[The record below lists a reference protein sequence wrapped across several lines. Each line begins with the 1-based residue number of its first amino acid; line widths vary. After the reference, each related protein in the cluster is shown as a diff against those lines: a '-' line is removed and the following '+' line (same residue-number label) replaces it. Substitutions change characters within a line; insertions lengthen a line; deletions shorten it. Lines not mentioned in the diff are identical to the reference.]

1 MIERYSR
8 PEMKC
13 IWSEDAKYASWA
25 KVERAHLETLVEAS
39 EADAGVLASFDKAVS
54 LKREADF
61 LAREQE
67 TGHDVIA
74 FIAELASAMGDSGRF
89 LHKGLTSSDVLD
101 TAVALR
107 LTSSLDLITLSLAEV
122 REALAV
128 QAYTHA
134 STPCIG
140 RTHGIHAEPLSFGQV
155 LASHFAEFQR
165 AHLDVLAARKGV
177 AYGKLSGAVG
187 GYSQLPADF
196 EARVLRRLG
205 LAAEPVA
212 TQVIPRDRILRA
224 VQALVSVAGAIDR
237 FALNMR
243 HWARTELGEVLEPF
257 SEKQKGSSAM
267 PHKRNPIL
275 SENLCGLARTVRGYA
290 DMVAGGVALWHER
303 DISHSSVERVALAD
317 AFVTTHFML
326 SRTAGLVSKMVVRP
340 DVMKANLGRL
350 GGLWASQTVLTAL
363 VERGMNRQEAY
374 ELIQKVALPLA
385 EKAALGAVEPDAFLK
400 GLQSHTKVVALV
412 GEQNL
417 KGLFALD
424 RFLACV
430 PVVFRRTFGMV
441 PEEYTRL
448 TAHGSSHGSSQAAR
462 IVPALH
468 RVYAVT
474 VELLPDVL
482 DTEAKTVETA
492 MRKGG
497 VDVLSLRQARTFL
510 VRQEGVKTSEAA
522 ENALRKV
529 EAYAKETLHNG
540 VMEQF
545 RVEVVQ

>member
-8 PEMKC
+8 PEMKR

-25 KVERAHLETLVEAS
+25 KVERAHLETLVETKQ
-39 EADAGVLASFDKAVS
+39 ADPGVLAAFDTAVS
-54 LKREADF
+54 LKGEADF

-74 FIAELASAMGDSGRF
+74 FISEVASAMGDHGRF

-107 LTSSLDLITLSLAEV
+107 LLTSLDLITLSLAEV
-122 REALAV
+122 REALVLQSYA
-128 QAYTHA
+128 HA
-134 STPCIG
+134 NTPCIG

-155 LASHFAEFQR
+155 LASHFSEFQR
-165 AHLDVLAARKGV
+165 AHLDLLAARKGL
-177 AYGKLSGAVG
+177 AFGKLSGAVG

-196 EARVLRRLG
+196 EARVLRKLG
-205 LAAEPVA
+205 LTAEPVA

-290 DMVAGGVALWHER
+290 DMVSHDVALWHER
-303 DISHSSVERVALAD
+303 DISHSSVERVALGD
-317 AFVTTHFML
+317 AFVTTHFMVV
-326 SRTAGLVSKMVVRP
+326 RTASLVSKMVVRP

-350 GGLWASQTVLTAL
+350 GGLWASQTILTSL

-374 ELIQKVALPLA
+374 ELIQKIALPIA
-385 EKAALGAVEPDAFLK
+385 EQSSLGAVDAHAFLK
-400 GLQSHTKVVALV
+400 GLQSHPKVMALV

-417 KGLFALD
+417 TRLFDLE

-441 PEEYTRL
+441 PEEFQRL
-448 TAHGSSHGSSQAAR
+448 TSHGHSNLSR
-462 IVPALH
+462 IVPALQ

-482 DTEAKTVETA
+482 DTEAKTVETD
-492 MRKGG
+492 MRKAG

-510 VRQEGVKTSEAA
+510 VREEGVKTPEAA
-522 ENALRKV
+522 LKSLQKV
-529 EAYAKETLHNG
+529 EAYAKNTLHNG